1 MKNVNFYLTIP
12 TAVLKEGKRYVIYTP
27 ALDLST
33 SGRTLKEAQQ
43 RFSEAVEIFFE
54 ELVEK
59 GTLDTALKDLGWQK
73 VERRWQPPV
82 VVRQGHERIKVP
94 ALA

>member
-1 MKNVNFYLTIP
+1 MKNVNFYINIP
-12 TAVLKEGKRYVIYTP
+12 TAALKERKRYVIYTP

-33 SGRTLKEAQQ
+33 SGRTLKEAKK
-43 RFSEAVEIFFE
+43 RFSEAVGVFFE
-54 ELVEK
+54 ELIEK
-59 GTLDTALKDLGWQK
+59 DTLDTALKDLGWQRVK
-73 VERRWQPPV
+73 RRWQPPV